1 MYRNILNIALLF
13 RGEKIYLP
21 VFMDFRGRI
30 YPLASY
36 LNYQGGDIA
45 RSLLNFNS
53 DNKPSD
59 DNQHILIYLCNVFGH
74 NNRSM
79 KSRINWA
86 KTTLPYMGELYEQDR
101 NKFDEE
107 FLCKAKEKAQFMSC
121 FLSIYKSFLSCEG
134 SKRSYSNSKTPVLFD
149 ATCSGMQHLS
159 ALTTN
164 IDLATL
170 VNLTNH
176 ELKDFYAHCADIVK
190 QVIAE
195 LPDKKLS
202 ETLSKVKIT
211 RKLVKLPVMT
221 IPYNI
226 GLESLTEKITDKFK
240 KRFDDI
246 GDNKKKLLF
255 IVPGEFTVN
264 GEPLELT
271 GSEAGKL
278 GSITYHTVKSL
289 MPPIKPL
296 KKYFEGMIDVLEKL
310 NKPIF

>member
-1 MYRNILNIALLF
+1 MYRNILNIAILF

-36 LNYQGGDIA
+36 LTYQGGDIA

-59 DNQHILIYLCNVFGH
+59 NEHILIYFCNVFGH

-86 KTTLPYMGELYEQDR
+86 KTTLPYMTELYELDR

-107 FLCKAKEKAQFMSC
+107 FLSKAKEKAQFMSC
-121 FLSIYKSFLSCEG
+121 FLSIYKCIR

-164 IDLATL
+164 LDLATL
-170 VNLTNH
+170 VNLTNND
-176 ELKDFYAHCADIVK
+176 LKDFYGHCAGILT
-190 QVIAE
+190 QVIAQH
-195 LPDKKLS
+195 PDKELRERLS
-202 ETLSKVKIT
+202 MVKIT

-226 GLESLTEKITDKFK
+226 GLETLTEKITDKFK
-240 KRFDDI
+240 KRFEDI
-246 GDNKKKLLF
+246 GDGKKKLYF
-255 IVPGEFTVN
+255 TVPAEFTVN
-264 GEPLELT
+264 GVPLDLT

-278 GSITYHTVKSL
+278 GSITYHTVKAL

-296 KKYFEGMIDVLEKL
+296 KRYFEGMIDVLEKF

>member
-1 MYRNILNIALLF
+1 MYRNIINIALLF

-30 YPLASY
+30 YPLATY
-36 LNYQGGDIA
+36 LSYQGGDVA

-53 DNKPSD
+53 ENKPS

-79 KSRINWA
+79 KSRISWA

-101 NKFDEE
+101 KRFDVE
-107 FLCKAKEKAQFMSC
+107 FLSKAKEKAQFMSC
-121 FLSIYKSFLSCEG
+121 FLSIYKSYLSCKG
-134 SKRSYSNSKTPVLFD
+134 SNRSYSNSKTPVLFD

-176 ELKDFYAHCADIVK
+176 ELKDFYGHCAEIVK
-190 QVIAE
+190 EVIAE
-195 LPDKKLS
+195 HRDKKLS
-202 ETLSKVKIT
+202 ERLSKVKIT

-226 GLESLTEKITDKFK
+226 GLESLTGKITEKFE
-240 KRFDDI
+240 KRFDEID
-246 GDNKKKLLF
+246 GTKKVTYT
-255 IVPGEFTVN
+255 VPGEYTVD
-264 GEPLELT
+264 GVPLELT

-278 GSITYHTVKSL
+278 GSITYHTVKTL

-296 KKYFEGMIDVLEKL
+296 KEYFEGMIDVLQKL

>member
-1 MYRNILNIALLF
+1 MYRNIINIALLF

-36 LNYQGGDIA
+36 LTYQGGDIA

-53 DNKPSD
+53 DNNKPSD
-59 DNQHILIYLCNVFGH
+59 NEHILIYFCNVFGH
-74 NNRSM
+74 KNRCM

-86 KTTLPYMGELYEQDR
+86 KTTLPYMAELYEHDR
-101 NKFDEE
+101 QKFDDE
-107 FLCKAKEKAQFMSC
+107 FLTNAKEKAQFMSC
-121 FLSIYKSFLSCEG
+121 FLSIYKCLG

-170 VNLTNH
+170 VNLTNN
-176 ELKDFYAHCADIVK
+176 ELKDFYGHCAEILT
-190 QVIAE
+190 QVIAD
-195 LPDKKLS
+195 LPDKKLR
-202 ETLSKVKIT
+202 ETLSMVKIT

-246 GDNKKKLLF
+246 GEKKKKLFF

-264 GEPLELT
+264 GLPLELT

-278 GSITYHTVKSL
+278 GSITYHTVKAL

-296 KKYFEGMIDVLEKL
+296 KTYFEGMIDVLEKL